1 MKLNKL
7 LTVVAFAA
15 SFGLAAPVSAAVVQ
29 VQYTGT
35 VSSGYDQTGI
45 FGTAGSYL
53 DGLAYTAN
61 YTFETTNGYFNSD
74 WFYNHA
80 YGGSA
85 YGNLSPALGSSVTI
99 NGNTVAISGNYFGQ
113 IYGHNAGYFSE
124 VYHLAQDYVSNG
136 FDWQQAYSQ
145 NYVYNYSNTL
155 PLSLTDPLSHAVTA
169 GDYAYG
175 YLEIRDYNYSSNSYS
190 VYTNAYFTPDHVTI
204 GAPIPEPET
213 YALLLAGLGLL
224 GFAARRR
231 KIKEVAAA

>member
-7 LTVVAFAA
+7 LTSVAFAA
-15 SFGLAAPVSAAVVQ
+15 SFALAAPVSAAVVQ

-45 FGTAGSYL
+45 FGSAGSYL

-61 YTFETTNGYFNSD
+61 YTFETTNGYFNGD
-74 WFYNHA
+74 WYYNQV

-85 YGNLSPALGSSVTI
+85 YGNLSPALSSSVTI
-99 NGNTVAISGNYFGQ
+99 NGNTIAISGNYFGH
-113 IYGHNAGYFSE
+113 IYGHNSGSFSQ
-124 VYHLAQDYVSNG
+124 VYHHAQEYVVTGSG
-136 FDWQQAYSQ
+136 YQQTYSE
-145 NYVYNYSNTL
+145 NSIYNNSGTL
-155 PLSLTDPLSHAVTA
+155 PMSLTGPLSYALTG
-169 GDYAYG
+169 GDYSFGSMGIFESPTGNG
-175 YLEIRDYNYSSNSYS
+175 YT
-190 VYTNAYFTPDHVTI
+190 VYTYASFTPDHVTI